1 MENWKTVRLGDIFDL
16 QMGKTPDRKK
26 LDYFQGSH
34 KWISIADISK
44 SEKYISET
52 KEYLTDDAIASSGI
66 KSIPK
71 DTLIMSFKLSI
82 GKTAITSDEMYSN
95 EAIMA
100 FLSNGKYETDN
111 SFLYHLFS
119 NKDWSEGSNK
129 AVKGITLNKASL
141 SEAKISLPPL
151 ETQKHIAA
159 VLDKCTALIAK
170 HKLMLE
176 KYDTLIKSRFIEM
189 FGDPVQNPMGWEVKK
204 LCDWCTKVTDG
215 THDTPP
221 RYSSGVLLLTGK
233 NIRADHIDFSEVEYV
248 SEEDHKIIYERC
260 NPELG
265 DVLYTNIGVNYG
277 TAVLNTLDYPFSMKN
292 IALLKP
298 KHSLLS
304 GYYLWFVLNLLR
316 TKILDEH
323 KTGGA
328 QTFMSLATIRN
339 LLIPVPPIELQQQFA
354 TFVQQID
361 KSKFV
366 VQKSLEKA
374 EILYKSLMQEY
385 FG

>member
-1 MENWKTVRLGDIFDL
+1 
-16 QMGKTPDRKK
+16 
-26 LDYFQGSH
+26 
-34 KWISIADISK
+34 
-44 SEKYISET
+44 
-52 KEYLTDDAIASSGI
+52 
-66 KSIPK
+66 
-71 DTLIMSFKLSI
+71 
-82 GKTAITSDEMYSN
+82 
-95 EAIMA
+95 
-100 FLSNGKYETDN
+100 
-111 SFLYHLFS
+111 
-119 NKDWSEGSNK
+119 
-129 AVKGITLNKASL
+129 
-141 SEAKISLPPL
+141 
-151 ETQKHIAA
+151 
-159 VLDKCTALIAK
+159 
-170 HKLMLE
+170 
-176 KYDTLIKSRFIEM
+176 M

-339 LLIPVPPIELQQQFA
+339 LLIPVPPLELQQQFA
-354 TFVQQID
+354 AFVQQID
-361 KSKFV
+361 KSKF
-366 VQKSLEKA
+366 
-374 EILYKSLMQEY
+374 EIWRYLKFSDIMNKIGFRFYD
-385 FG
+385 

>member
-1 MENWKTVRLGDIFDL
+1 
-16 QMGKTPDRKK
+16 
-26 LDYFQGSH
+26 
-34 KWISIADISK
+34 
-44 SEKYISET
+44 
-52 KEYLTDDAIASSGI
+52 
-66 KSIPK
+66 
-71 DTLIMSFKLSI
+71 
-82 GKTAITSDEMYSN
+82 
-95 EAIMA
+95 
-100 FLSNGKYETDN
+100 
-111 SFLYHLFS
+111 
-119 NKDWSEGSNK
+119 
-129 AVKGITLNKASL
+129 
-141 SEAKISLPPL
+141 
-151 ETQKHIAA
+151 
-159 VLDKCTALIAK
+159 
-170 HKLMLE
+170 
-176 KYDTLIKSRFIEM
+176 M

-339 LLIPVPPIELQQQFA
+339 LLIPVPPLELQQQFA
-354 TFVQQID
+354 AFVQQID
-361 KSKFV
+361 KSKFA
-366 VQKSLEKA
+366 VQKSLEKT
-374 EILYKSLMQEY
+374 ETLYKSLMQEY

>member
-1 MENWKTVRLGDIFDL
+1 MENWNKTSFTELIS
-16 QMGKTPDRKK
+16 DR
-26 LDYFQGSH
+26 
-34 KWISIADISK
+34 
-44 SEKYISET
+44 T
-52 KEYLTDDAIASSGI
+52 KDGI
-66 KSIPK
+66 KLPTNEYNQSG
-71 DTLIMSFKLSI
+71 L
-82 GKTAITSDEMYSN
+82 TAIIDQGQEFIAGYSDET
-95 EAIMA
+95 EGAFTDVPAIIFGDHTRVFKYVDFPF
-100 FLSNGKYETDN
+100 FLGADGVKVLKANQEINYKYLYYY
-111 SFLYHLFS
+111 FLQ
-119 NKDWSEGSNK
+119 
-129 AVKGITLNKASL
+129 
-141 SEAKISLPPL
+141 AKFPNTGYARHFKWLKELQIPLPPL
-151 ETQKHIAA
+151 ETQENIAA

-189 FGDPVQNPMGWEVKK
+189 FGDPVINPMGWEVKK

-215 THDTPP
+215 THDTPT

-328 QTFMSLATIRN
+328 QTFMSLSTIRN
-339 LLIPVPPIELQQQFA
+339 LLIPVPPLELQQQFA
-354 TFVQQID
+354 AFVQQID

-374 EILYKSLMQEY
+374 ETLYKSLMQQY